1 MAFQG
6 GPVPLVAVNPSFVNF
21 TSSPLTSTYDPQVYK
36 GVGQSFIGTPGQALT
51 GRLASSAINIGLNS
65 LLGNQVTSFSGI
77 PLTAGSNIS
86 ATALAPFVSNILAS
100 GINQTV
106 QSTLASAGAFGPALS
121 QGLSAGLSLVTGGL
135 GGVLGTSAG
144 LVAGTVWGLLAF
156 PGGGNEP
163 RSQYNDGIP
172 YTLTTGGSDVRFSI
186 QPANQGPQLFGQD
199 VGINDPK
206 APTKMAFTQFAGTVP
221 NYAGLSNDALNYEKL
236 SDIGLT
242 SFGTATDYEE
252 YWKPESAIQFQNAA
266 FGVDTYNNILDA
278 ATGGWTFITAPE
290 EISWTTSNEV
300 SRVDMFGTNGPPVVS
315 GTRGMRDLTLG
326 NALVE
331 GFIRNVNVEAKVL
344 ALENLLNYS
353 LNTEAGFVDVPV
365 YQIWANNKMYGGNG
379 YYVIKEVRVKET
391 MRDLRGKSTRAYVD
405 VSFMEVPEYQVSDGR
420 DQASYAS
427 AAAGGPQRVAL
438 QANQKISKTNWS
450 GVAAANPQ
458 FAKPSFS
465 AGSSAS
471 LSAFTSGNF
480 LK

>member
-1 MAFQG
+1 MAFEG
-6 GPVPLVAVNPSFVNF
+6 GRVPLLAINPSFVNF

-51 GRLASSAINIGLNS
+51 GGLASTAINIGLNS
-65 LLGNQVTSFSGI
+65 LLGDQVTSFSGI
-77 PLTAGSNIS
+77 PLTTGNNVT
-86 ATALAPFVSNILAS
+86 ATAIAPFVSNNLANGMNQNIL
-100 GINQTV
+100 
-106 QSTLASAGAFGPALS
+106 STLTSAGAFGPAFS
-121 QGLSAGLSLVTGGL
+121 QGLATGANLVSGGL
-135 GGVLGTSAG
+135 GGALGTTAG
-144 LVAGTVWGLLAF
+144 LAAGTIWGLLAF

-163 RSQYNDGIP
+163 PSQYNDGIP

-199 VGINDPK
+199 VSLNDPK

-242 SFGTATDYEE
+242 SIGTASDYEK
-252 YWKPESAIQFQNAA
+252 YWKPESAIQFQNAV

-278 ATGGWTFITAPE
+278 ASGGWTFITAPE
-290 EISWTTSNEV
+290 EITWTTSNEV
-300 SRVDMFGTNGPPVVS
+300 SRVDMFGTNGPPIVS

-353 LNTEAGFVDVPV
+353 LNTDAGFVDVPV

-379 YYVIKEVRVKET
+379 YYVIKEVRIKET

-427 AAAGGPQRVAL
+427 SAAGGQQRVAL
-438 QANQKISKTNWS
+438 QANQRISATNWS
-450 GVAAANPQ
+450 GIAAANPQ

-465 AGSSAS
+465 AGSNAS
-471 LSAFTSGNF
+471 LRAFTSKNF